1 MTVKRQTGQEVAQ
14 KPAGG
19 ALQLMQG
26 CTADGSK
33 ETEAQVVGR
42 SIVDPAISSALMAN
56 TFQSHIAGGGDVN
69 ANIAEVRR
77 ITEAVKRGDLSDLE
91 GMLVG
96 QAIALQTIAANYAH
110 RAQLQTGQRNLE
122 AFMGMALKAQAQS
135 RATVQ
140 ALVELKFPRQVVY
153 SKNANI
159 NNGQQQINN
168 GVPASVQAQAK
179 ETESAQIKKLESS
192 NVEWLDTRAP
202 GTAIPTHPHLATVG
216 QGHRAKKPRGKSQ
229 GVA

>member
-1 MTVKRQTGQEVAQ
+1 MTAKRQTGPELAQ
-14 KPAGG
+14 KPAAG
-19 ALQLMQG
+19 ALQLVQG
-26 CTADGSK
+26 VTADGSK

-56 TFQSHIAGGGDVN
+56 SFQSHILGGGDVN

-96 QAIALQTIAANYAH
+96 QAIALQTIAANYAN
-110 RAQLQTGQRNLE
+110 RAQQQAGQRNLE

-140 ALVELKFPRQVVY
+140 ALVDLKFPRQVVFA
-153 SKNANI
+153 KNVSNV

-168 GVPASVQAQAK
+168 QARAE
-179 ETESAQIKKLESS
+179 ETESARNKVFEGNDGQWMDPRTPS
-192 NVEWLDTRAP
+192 
-202 GTAIPTHPHLATVG
+202 TAGNAYPQLAAVG
-216 QGHRAKKPRGKSQ
+216 EVHRSQNSGRPRRR
-229 GVA
+229 VA